1 MMIFKFH
8 IFYLSTFSSFN
19 KKKRK
24 RVNSR
29 LLKMITISLD
39 RVKLNLSCVEDNGFK
54 KFINYAFIQQ
64 SVYCKL

>member
-1 MMIFKFH
+1 
-8 IFYLSTFSSFN
+8 
-19 KKKRK
+19 
-24 RVNSR
+24 
-29 LLKMITISLD
+29 MITISLD